1 VRSPQRGQVATTL
14 AKRILGK
21 ASRDFPIDF
30 TLHWLR
36 ATYAYRLYQVLGL
49 QVDAGTLT
57 PTKQIEE
64 IQRRLNHTNRETT
77 ELYLKLFEI
86 TDARIVAQNLYEESI
101 FPQVSK

>member
-1 VRSPQRGQVATTL
+1 
-14 AKRILGK
+14 
-21 ASRDFPIDF
+21 
-30 TLHWLR
+30 
-36 ATYAYRLYQVLGL
+36 
-49 QVDAGTLT
+49 LT